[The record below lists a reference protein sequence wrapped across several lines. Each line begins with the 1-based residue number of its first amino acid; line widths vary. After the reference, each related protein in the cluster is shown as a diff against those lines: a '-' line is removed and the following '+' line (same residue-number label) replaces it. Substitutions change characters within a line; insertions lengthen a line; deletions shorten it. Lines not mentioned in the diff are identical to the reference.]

1 MAAVRK
7 TPTSNKPAKQQ
18 FAILSSRILNMMVI
32 NIVII
37 QKIKNIVLNL
47 WELNLKTMHAQKR
60 QKIVLFSSKFQIGIL
75 NPFSIYKFDFQD
87 NLSPMVMCNGV
98 KHITQPEH
106 PFSEHGADYSKGL
119 GGGIKKTAGGCFRL
133 RVGYLGCKF
142 KPERQVAGHKK
153 SKIGNII
160 LFKISS

>member
-37 QKIKNIVLNL
+37 QK
-47 WELNLKTMHAQKR
+47 H
-60 QKIVLFSSKFQIGIL
+60 
-75 NPFSIYKFDFQD
+75 YKQ
-87 NLSPMVMCNGV
+87 N
-98 KHITQPEH
+98 ITQPKH
-106 PFSEHGADYSKGL
+106 PFSEHGADYSKSL

-160 LFKISS
+160 WFKIFKFRHKTKYGTGTEHLNDPNTGPSLNIKLALDHH